1 MSIKIVFGFI
11 PGHGTADAIFIVRQ
25 LQGKRLAKKIQKS
38 VSSVC

>member
-11 PGHGTADAIFIVRQ
+11 PEHGTADAIFIVRQ
-25 LQGKRLAKKIQKS
+25 LQNKRLEKKKQKS